1 MRESPMPTSADAAAA
16 TGTPYP
22 TKVVNIIGGPGC
34 GKSLF
39 SAAIMLHLHRHG
51 KTVEQVPDHARALVL
66 CQAFEALRNQYQIA
80 WTQFRMLEAL
90 HGRVQYLVSENA
102 LPQLLYY
109 NAFHPENVCDVA
121 RTHAQIL
128 RWHARHDTIN
138 VLVERD
144 DRPYVQA
151 GRLQDAEG
159 ARAVDRELRVLL
171 EREHIAHTIVR
182 ADVDAI
188 RVFAD
193 SLM

>member
-1 MRESPMPTSADAAAA
+1 MRESPIPASLDAAAP
-16 TGTPYP
+16 TPERYP

-39 SAAIMLHLHRHG
+39 SAAIMLHLHQHG

-66 CQAFEALRNQYQIA
+66 RQAFDALRNQYQVA
-80 WTQFRMLEAL
+80 LTQFRMLELL
-90 HGRVQYLVSENA
+90 HGRVQYLLNENA
-102 LPQLLYY
+102 LPQMLYY
-109 NAFHPENVCDVA
+109 NACYADNVCEVA

-128 RWHARHDTIN
+128 RWHALHDTIN
-138 VLVERD
+138 VLVERG

-159 ARAVDRELRVLL
+159 ARAVDRELRMLL
-171 EREHIAHTIVR
+171 DREHIAHTIVR
-182 ADVDAI
+182 ADLDAI